1 MEIKDLVSFS
11 INESSQTI
19 NVTFRLI
26 EDSDDEIREDQ
37 IELDEIKK
45 FGYDFLDSNT
55 QKFKDLFSEDD
66 SFDDFDEFE
75 EYDEEFLE
83 ESIDDHEVISF
94 LTEYYMVNSKRLPNS
109 ELF

>member
-1 MEIKDLVSFS
+1 MEIKELISFS

-19 NVTFRLI
+19 DVAFRLI
-26 EDSDDEIREDQ
+26 QDSEDEIREDQ

-55 QKFKDLFSEDD
+55 QKFKELFNEEELDE
-66 SFDDFDEFE
+66 FDEFE
-75 EYDEEFLE
+75 EYDDEFLE

-94 LTEYYMVNSKRLPNS
+94 LTEYYMVNGRRLPNS